1 MEQGIVSMLLW
12 SGLVQVRPC
21 SGWEAKSLQT
31 PMAIYTP
38 WFIFLS
44 AITVLH
50 LQVLVLVGHVATEVL
65 NVTSEY
71 VNLLTSNGFKSRQCV
86 YIYIP
91 SSHPSRPYDKCTL
104 PSTVEYQSLIT
115 FLDGVVP
122 HCPSRKELR
131 FYSRDK
137 QQLWPL
143 TSMTQL
149 CVPIPFQREVG
160 HIENT
165 CSHLIWRL
173 TDHVLPWG
181 TPMPQLVVLVKGP
194 SSQPLYLPCHH

>member
-1 MEQGIVSMLLW
+1 MLLW

-21 SGWEAKSLQT
+21 SGWEAKSLQIPIAT
-31 PMAIYTP
+31 CIYTP

-50 LQVLVLVGHVATEVL
+50 LQVLVLVSHVATEVL
-65 NVTSEY
+65 YVTSEY
-71 VNLLTSNGFKSRQCV
+71 VHLWTGNGVKSRQCV
-86 YIYIP
+86 YTYIP
-91 SSHPSRPYDKCTL
+91 SSHPSRPYDECTL

-122 HCPSRKELR
+122 HSLFRIGTKA
-131 FYSRDK
+131 YSRDK
-137 QQLWPL
+137 QQLSPLAL

-165 CSHLIWRL
+165 CSHLI
-173 TDHVLPWG
+173 
-181 TPMPQLVVLVKGP
+181 
-194 SSQPLYLPCHH
+194 